1 MSSLFTNPTDGRL
14 RAGWRIGI
22 FTLGFWL
29 CSTAVFLL
37 KPLFPDL
44 SRSEFIQQQ
53 SLLIVVILAIAA
65 TLSVSLCRKFLDKKS
80 FLSLGL
86 HLDKNGLKQ
95 LGVGVLLSAAMGL
108 TFFGILYFSNIIVI
122 DDIGFA
128 SASSDISL
136 TATVAGIT
144 FTGLILVL
152 FEHILVGYWE
162 ELVFRGYLLQNMTEG
177 MGLRLAVI
185 ISCLLYGVVHSMN
198 PNATL
203 LSSGIIV
210 VFGFLRIYGYLLTGK
225 LWLSM
230 GMHICWNFIQGPVLG
245 FGASGHQYQS
255 VVRHHFAPVKE
266 HITGGDFG
274 PEGSIVILPV
284 LFLSLIVMFRLYG
297 SQRLKGL
304 VVS

>member
-1 MSSLFTNPTDGRL
+1 MSSLFKNLTSGRL

-22 FTLGFWL
+22 FAALFWI
-29 CSTAVFLL
+29 CSTVVFLL

-65 TLSVSLCRKFLDKKS
+65 TLSVYLCRKFLDKKS

-86 HLDKNGLKQ
+86 QLDRSGLKQ
-95 LGVGVLLSAAMGL
+95 LGTGILLSAAMGL
-108 TFFGILYFSNIIVI
+108 TFFGILYFSNVIVI

-128 SASSDISL
+128 PANKENNL
-136 TATVAGIT
+136 TTTIAGIT
-144 FTGLILVL
+144 VTALLVVF

-162 ELVFRGYLLQNMTEG
+162 ELVFRGYLLHNMTEG
-177 MGLRLAVI
+177 MGLKLAVV
-185 ISCLLYGVVHSMN
+185 ISCLLYGVVHSIN

-203 LSSGIIV
+203 LSSSIIV
-210 VFGFLRIYGYLLTGK
+210 LFGFLRIYGYLLTGK

-245 FGASGHQYQS
+245 FGASGHQYDS
-255 VVRHHFAPVKE
+255 VVRHHFTPIKE
-266 HITGGDFG
+266 HITGGAFG
-274 PEGSIVILPV
+274 PEGSIVIIPV
-284 LFLSLIVMFRLYG
+284 LFLTLIVMYRLYG
-297 SQRLKGL
+297 SQKLSGL